1 MRWFRARRA
10 FAATGLSV
18 AIVAVGMAL
27 ATSATGVGAAAGR
40 VVSAV
45 VDHHVTTGAVAA
57 DKPGGGGTSG
67 TSGTLGVTITIAPSG
82 TVVARGA
89 GVDVTFTLSC
99 VSFVEGG
106 NITAAQ
112 RSGNGI
118 AQAGAQ
124 LPFVTCDGTAHTY
137 LVAMQAANA
146 PFKKGT
152 AVVDISVF
160 ACDVFT
166 CGQTSAQATV
176 RLVNG

>member
-1 MRWFRARRA
+1 MRWLRARRA

-18 AIVAVGMAL
+18 AIVAVGLAL

-57 DKPGGGGTSG
+57 GKPGGGGSSG

-82 TVVARGA
+82 TIVAKGA
-89 GVDVTFTLSC
+89 GVDVTVAISC
-99 VSFVEGG
+99 VSFIENGG
-106 NITAAQ
+106 VSAAQ

-118 AQAGAQ
+118 AQAGAP
-124 LPFVTCDGTAHTY
+124 LPFVTCDGTTHTY
-137 LVAMQAANA
+137 VVAMQATNA

-152 AVVDISVF
+152 AVVDVIVF
-160 ACDVFT
+160 GCDFFT
-166 CGQTSAQATV
+166 CGETSAQATV